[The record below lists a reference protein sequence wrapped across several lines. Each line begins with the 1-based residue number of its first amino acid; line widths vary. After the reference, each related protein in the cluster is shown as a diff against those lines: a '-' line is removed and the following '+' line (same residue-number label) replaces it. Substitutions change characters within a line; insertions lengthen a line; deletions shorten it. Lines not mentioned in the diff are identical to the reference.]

1 MCLFTCTA
9 LTSFLTLTAGATSD
23 SIYLKD
29 STEYGLKQSKKLLSQ
44 ASSRLITYLPLEI
57 NQLRLFLQETFVY
70 MKCLA
75 ASLWGSHGH
84 ISTAARLPLVGV
96 LAT

>member
-29 STEYGLKQSKKLLSQ
+29 STEYALKQSKKLLSQ
-44 ASSRLITYLPLEI
+44 ASSRLIIYLPLEI